1 MRVLW
6 NNLALRIGALV
17 LLSAGITA
25 AICKFDSTRQVS
37 NQTAFALR
45 WARQIA
51 TQGETLTL
59 TASEKGEVDPLN
71 WAARLLT
78 QGTDSRI
85 LFVSKFHDEK
95 FEQISRDEVEHYS
108 LDSKSGVFDYTK
120 ILYPQD
126 GMGLKIQL
134 FTARVGI
141 FGAKTR
147 LGQDFTMGVIFLV
160 AFGFLN
166 LLSLVL
172 VERVPY
178 LSALRGEKSSKKDT
192 VVENDPVQAQKPDP
206 SPLKALVLEWITH
219 AKDALTQLSIHI
231 REMTRSAQKISSAA
245 VESRQHLAS
254 VREKMHLQLTLLHDV
269 AKKQDLADLA
279 GKAERIFKKADPETQ
294 LLIKR
299 LLESALNN
307 AEITSAL
314 ELQLEGAV
322 IDCDHAF
329 HALKDV
335 GDFAQVMGK
344 EIKATTQGILGQSQ
358 MMSELKNRGA

>member
-6 NNLALRIGALV
+6 NNLGLRISALF

-25 AICKFDSTRQVS
+25 GICKFDSARQVT
-37 NQTAFALR
+37 NQTALGLR

-59 TASEKGEVDPLN
+59 TASEKGEADPLT

-95 FEQISRDEVEHYS
+95 FEQISRDEVEHYN
-108 LDSKSGVFDYTK
+108 LDSNSGVFDYTK

-126 GMGLKIQL
+126 SMGLHVQL
-134 FTARVGI
+134 FTARLGT

-147 LGQDFTMGVIFLV
+147 LGQDFTIGVIFLV
-160 AFGFLN
+160 TFGFLN

-172 VERVPY
+172 LERFYP
-178 LSALRGEKSSKKDT
+178 APKKSEAPKPEPSKSV
-192 VVENDPVQAQKPDP
+192 VVEKPDP

-219 AKDALTQLSIHI
+219 AKAALTDLSIHI

-254 VREKMHLQLTLLHDV
+254 VREKMHLQLSLLHDV
-269 AKKQDLADLA
+269 TKKQDLADLA
-279 GKAERIFKKADPETQ
+279 GLAEKIFKKSDSETQ
-294 LLIKR
+294 RLIKR
-299 LLESALNN
+299 LLQAALQN
-307 AEITSAL
+307 AEVSAAL
-314 ELQLEGAV
+314 ELQLENAV
-322 IDCDHAF
+322 IDCDQAF
-329 HALKDV
+329 HALKEV
-335 GDFAQVMGK
+335 GDYAHVMGT